1 MRAVDILFIIFGLI
15 FLSKRDRPREAGES
29 VDVILTPV
37 VILDIIRHVAIRK
50 DKVPSVIV
58 PYAPSWAI
66 LPLESVWVKIRELL
80 AVDYDIGPGTGR
92 ALGHLDN
99 LARLKAQKERHF
111 VQVACDFS
119 TGLE

>member
-15 FLSKRDRPREAGES
+15 FLSKRNRPREAGES

-37 VILDIIRHVAIRK
+37 VILDIVCHVAIRE
-50 DKVPSVIV
+50 DKVPTVSV
-58 PYAPSWAI
+58 PYAIGGAV
-66 LPLESVWVKIRELL
+66 LPLEGVRVKIRELL

-99 LARLKAQKERHF
+99 LARLKAQKERH
-111 VQVACDFS
+111 
-119 TGLE
+119 LE